1 MRIIQSYVAR
11 SVLAASL
18 IVLLGVVSLD
28 LLFRIIAE
36 AARTT
41 DKYTIMNVLVY
52 ELLNSPAKL
61 YQFMP
66 MVGLIGCLT
75 GLGALANNSE
85 LIVMRATGVSTIRL
99 LMTALRPALIL
110 LVVAMLV
117 GEYVA
122 PKTGQMAEVY
132 RAQAQGYNREVA
144 KRGVWVRDGD
154 DFMQINALHSS
165 GILYGVTIFQMQGK
179 QLERITQAQRAV
191 FNQDHWMLED
201 VQQTIFY
208 DIGQTSEEIAI
219 EKHAHIRWHS
229 DLKPDVLATFALDPD
244 DLQIQRIWEM
254 MNYYKGQAL
263 NSTAYELA
271 FWGKVFYPLVMISL
285 VIVGISFVFGPLR
298 EVSMGFR
305 VFVGVL
311 VGILLKTF
319 QDTLGPISMVY
330 GFSAMYAMLMPVL
343 LCALIGGYLLS
354 RVR

>member
-11 SVLAASL
+11 SVLAATV

-28 LLFRIIAE
+28 LVFRIIAE
-36 AARTT
+36 AAKTT
-41 DKYTIMNVLVY
+41 DKYTIANVVVY

-85 LIVMRATGVSTIRL
+85 LIVMRATGISTFRL
-99 LMTALRPALIL
+99 LLTALRPALLL
-110 LVVAMLV
+110 LVIAMAI

-122 PKTGQMAEVY
+122 PKTAQMAEVY
-132 RAQAQGYNREVA
+132 RTQAHGYKRTIT
-144 KRGVWVRDGD
+144 KRGVWVRDNEN
-154 DFMQINALHSS
+154 FVQINAVHNS
-165 GILYGVTIFQMQGK
+165 GMLYGVNIFQMQGK
-179 QLERITQAQRAV
+179 NLEKITQAKQAV
-191 FNQDHWMLED
+191 FNEDHWVLED
-201 VQQTIFY
+201 VQETEFI
-208 DIGQTSEEIAI
+208 DIGQASERITLN
-219 EKHAHIRWHS
+219 KLRQVRWMS
-229 DLKPDVLATFALDPD
+229 ELKPDVLAVAALDPD
-244 DLQIQRIWEM
+244 DLQMQQLWEM
-254 MNYYKGQAL
+254 MTYYQEQSL

-271 FWGKVFYPLVMISL
+271 FWGKVFYPLVMMSL

-305 VFVGVL
+305 VFIGVL

-330 GFSAMYAMLMPVL
+330 GFSPMFAMLMPAL
-343 LCALIGGYLLS
+343 LCACIGGYLLS